1 MASIKDALTAALY
14 GEPEESSP
22 VNLNG
27 TEVAVN
33 QDQAFTLTG
42 EHVSIHMRSD
52 LQDDSFLLTGM
63 LRGIMGNL
71 DWSRLSAIRL
81 YENIET
87 QAAQPGY
94 NGQPRGLTEKQQPI
108 LDHLE
113 QQLLNIAD
121 VSSDIKAF
129 WSQVCDNPNLSV
141 HPRTDA
147 QVLSSIMVA
156 EARKEEAR
164 QAKFTQEK
172 ATVDA
177 FEARTSPAARQQS
190 WLASANIPSHVHQ
203 RPLRAPAWRGLL
215 YFSLAL

>member
-1 MASIKDALTAALY
+1 M
-14 GEPEESSP
+14 
-22 VNLNG
+22 
-27 TEVAVN
+27 
-33 QDQAFTLTG
+33 FTLVG
-42 EHVSIHMRSD
+42 DSITIHLRD
-52 LQDDSFLLTGM
+52 HLQDDAFLVTGM

-81 YENIET
+81 YENIEA

-108 LDHLE
+108 LDNLE
-113 QQLLNIAD
+113 QQLSNIAD

-129 WSQVCDNPNLSV
+129 WSQVNDNPNISV

-147 QVLSSIMVA
+147 QILSSIMTA

-164 QAKFTQEK
+164 QFKLQQEK

-177 FEARTSPAARQQS
+177 FDAKDIASRKAAILAR
-190 WLASANIPSHVHQ
+190 
-203 RPLRAPAWRGLL
+203 
-215 YFSLAL
+215 FS